1 MEYQYMQSS
10 LKSHEIVED
19 CEGMYEDAYGNVAKQ
34 ERDGLVLSDLQQD
47 LVRMSNQPAIRDVY
61 RRFVIIKSAKDVHG
75 RPGEDDWV
83 SSQSGG
89 FRFRTVNLV
98 ATSSANGG
106 RFRSSRLATKLV
118 ASTYYPWHIGPIIHN
133 VYDTRQKNVHR
144 EDRFSRN
151 TGRDMSRGR
160 EPGRLDEFDLAGRC
174 ERRA

>member
-1 MEYQYMQSS
+1 MQSS

-61 RRFVIIKSAKDVHG
+61 RRFVIIKSDKDVHG

-89 FRFRTVNLV
+89 FRFQAVNLV
-98 ATSSANGG
+98 ATSSANGS
-106 RFRSSRLATKLV
+106 RLQSSRLATKLV
-118 ASTYYPWHIGPIIHN
+118 VSTYYPWHIRPIIHN

-160 EPGRLDEFDLAGRC
+160 EPGRLGEFDLAGRC